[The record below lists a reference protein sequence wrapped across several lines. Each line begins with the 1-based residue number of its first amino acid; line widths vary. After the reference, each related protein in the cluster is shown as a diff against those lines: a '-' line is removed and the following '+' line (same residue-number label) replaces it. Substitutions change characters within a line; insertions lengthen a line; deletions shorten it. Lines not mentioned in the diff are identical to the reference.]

1 VVSLGVGSSIV
12 PTLMIKISA
21 VLRARVGLWPA
32 YEMRNRVLFGV
43 GGLRL
48 RLIERR
54 EVANLRATLGSP
66 PSATV
71 CTIIPTYRRPDLL
84 ARAVRSALDQTF
96 RDQVVV
102 VVDDGGGGLPVLP
115 DDPRLHVVSLSR
127 NTRRC
132 GVARNVGIRLT
143 QSRFIAFL
151 DDDNEWLPEHLSL
164 AVEAL
169 ESGFGLVYTR
179 VQRCWSN
186 GEVLDYVGRPFDRSA
201 LKEESFVDA
210 NAIVVRRTKRILF
223 SRLRRSRL
231 TLPKEDWEF
240 VYRTTRRV
248 AACYV
253 DQPTVRYL
261 INDDSYY
268 TPPFGS
274 TPDRGF
280 RSQVA
285 ELRRRPAPEPVVSEE
300 PP

>member
-1 VVSLGVGSSIV
+1 MVRKVQRRA
-12 PTLMIKISA
+12 SA
-21 VLRARVGLWPA
+21 VLRARIGLWPA
-32 YEMRNRVLFGV
+32 YEMRNRALFGL
-43 GGLRL
+43 GALRT
-48 RLIERR
+48 RRVERR
-54 EVANLRATLGSP
+54 EVARLRSVLGSR

-71 CTIIPTYRRPDLL
+71 CTVIPTYRRPDLL
-84 ARAVRSALDQTF
+84 VRAVRSALAQTF
-96 RDQVVV
+96 RDQVVI
-102 VVDDGGGGLPVLP
+102 VVDDGGGGLPELP
-115 DDPRLHVVSLSR
+115 ADPRLHVVSLNR
-127 NTRRC
+127 NTKRC

-164 AVEAL
+164 AIEAL
-169 ESGFGLVYTR
+169 ESGFGLVYTQ

-210 NAIVVRRTKRILF
+210 NAIVVKRTRRIIF

-248 AACYV
+248 AARYI
-253 DQPTVRYL
+253 DEPTVRYL

-285 ELRRRPAPEPVVSEE
+285 ELRRRPAPEPVASEE